1 MCHHH
6 AATESSVEILMPAFA
21 STNKRF
27 SALRRGTPAAN
38 WSTFLAQLA
47 DTSIK
52 YVRAPEGTFD
62 VGTGIEFYGSVRVI
76 DGRGCILTVA
86 SPTIKPFTVTSDSVA
101 ANEKQATGTITDST
115 DRVTV
120 LDGAFLASITVGD
133 NHLIRLGVQEFDPQ
147 EPHYS
152 VLRTVVGKSGS
163 VVIYDQ
169 PFGHACTVYASE
181 AALEAATNYP
191 DRVGPWGLNQATG
204 WFQRGLGT
212 DHGIKTIGTLA
223 QNVEVNEFSLRYDG
237 NEPMYGAWGFLVG
250 STRNVR
256 LNQISVHNPHGS
268 AVHLYLA
275 TDAQVNGLS
284 ITGTGRSDPFNTGA
298 KTTVAT
304 AVSSWS
310 SFGCA
315 MRDVHLDCTDVKL
328 MDFESGNREMSFT
341 DCRINASYNTDYDA
355 QPNLG
360 AYGPGDLLLER
371 LRVNITPARSSQ
383 MFVAYYNETEI
394 SNLTIE
400 TAATP
405 DAFLWQGKGD
415 FTGGLTWASDQF
427 SAPETVITQFSCS
440 PPHTSIPYPDGII
453 MECTFSIVSR
463 TGFSS
468 FNIGGDPFVD
478 NPGATTFAKTDTQNQ
493 IAANKTYAEYRATLA
508 SHLIYREMG
517 SGSATVTMT
526 TKVMRLIA

>member
-1 MCHHH
+1 
-6 AATESSVEILMPAFA
+6 MPIAA
-21 STNKRF
+21 STDRR
-27 SALRRGTPAAN
+27 LTTYRRGTPAAN
-38 WSTFLAQLA
+38 WSAFVAALA

-52 YVRAPEGTFD
+52 YVRAPQGTFD
-62 VGTGIEFYGSVRVI
+62 VGDGIEFYGSDRYI

-86 SPTIKPFTVTSDSVA
+86 SPTIKPFTVTSDNVA
-101 ANEKQATGTITDST
+101 ANEKQATGTISDST
-115 DRVTV
+115 DRITV
-120 LDGAFLASITVGD
+120 LDGAFLASINVGD
-133 NHLIRLGVQEFDPQ
+133 NHLVRLAVQEFDPQ

-181 AALEAATNYP
+181 AALEAVTNYP
-191 DRVGPWGLNQATG
+191 DRVGAWGLNQATG

-250 STRNVR
+250 STRNVS

-275 TDAQVNGLS
+275 TDAQINGLS

-298 KTTVAT
+298 KTTVAV

-310 SFGCA
+310 SYGCA
-315 MRDVHLDCTDVKL
+315 ISDVHLDCTDVQL
-328 MDFESGNREMSFT
+328 MNFESGNRVMSFT
-341 DCRINASYNTDYDA
+341 DCRINASYSTDYAA

-360 AYGPGDLLLER
+360 AYGPGDLILER
-371 LRVNITPARSSQ
+371 LSVNITPARSSQ
-383 MFVAYYNETEI
+383 MFVAYYNETTI

-400 TAATP
+400 TAAMP
-405 DAFLWQGKGD
+405 DTFLWEGKGH
-415 FTGGLTWASDQF
+415 FTGGLTWASDEF
-427 SAPETVITQFSCS
+427 SAPEEVVVQFFCS

-453 MECTFSIVSR
+453 MTCTFSITSR
-463 TGFSS
+463 TGFTS
-468 FNIGGDPFVD
+468 FNVGGDPFVD
-478 NPGATTFAKTDTQNQ
+478 NPGATTFSKTDAQNQ
-493 IAANKTYAEYRATLA
+493 IASNKTYAEYRTTLGT
-508 SHLIYREMG
+508 HLIYRETG
-517 SGSATVTMT
+517 SGSSTVTMT
-526 TKVMRLIA
+526 MQVMRLVI

>member
-1 MCHHH
+1 
-6 AATESSVEILMPAFA
+6 MPAFA
-21 STNKRF
+21 SSNKRF
-27 SALRRGTPAAN
+27 SALRRGVPAADWN
-38 WSTFLAQLA
+38 AFLTQLA

-62 VGTGIEFYGSVRVI
+62 VGGGIEFSGSDRVI
-76 DGRGCILTVA
+76 GGRGCILTVA
-86 SPTIKPFTVTSDSVA
+86 NPTIKPFTVTSDNVA
-101 ANEKQATGTITDST
+101 TNEKQATGTITDTT

-120 LDGAFLASITVGD
+120 LDGAFLASINVGD

-152 VLRTVVGKSGS
+152 VLRTVAAKQGS

-181 AALEAATNYP
+181 AALEAVTNYP
-191 DRVGPWGLNQATG
+191 ERVGPWGLNQATG
-204 WFQRGLGT
+204 WFQRGLGF

-275 TDAQVNGLS
+275 TAAKINGLS
-284 ITGTGRSDPFNTGA
+284 VTGTGYSDPFNTGS
-298 KTTVAT
+298 KTTLAV

-310 SFGCA
+310 SYGCEISNVQLNGA
-315 MRDVHLDCTDVKL
+315 DCTL
-328 MDFESGNREMSFT
+328 YNFESGNRVMSFE
-341 DCRINASYNTDYDA
+341 DCGIEQTFNGGFTGIPS
-355 QPNLG
+355 LG
-360 AYGPGDLLLER
+360 SYGPGDVILER
-371 LRVNITPARSSQ
+371 LKVNISQ
-383 MFVAYYNETEI
+383 AANSRLFVAYYNETEI

-415 FTGGLTWASDQF
+415 FTGGLTWANDEF

-463 TGFSS
+463 TGFTS

-478 NPGATTFAKTDTQNQ
+478 NPGLTTFAKTPEQNQ
-493 IAANKTYAEYRATLA
+493 LAANKTYAEYRATLA
-508 SHLIYREMG
+508 THLIYRETG

-526 TKVMRLIA
+526 TRVMRLIA